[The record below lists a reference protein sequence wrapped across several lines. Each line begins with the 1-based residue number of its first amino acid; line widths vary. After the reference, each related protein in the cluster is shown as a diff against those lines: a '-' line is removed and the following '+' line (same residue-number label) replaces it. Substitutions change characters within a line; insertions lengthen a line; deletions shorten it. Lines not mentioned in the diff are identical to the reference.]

1 MRKFL
6 PALMLVLMACSSQ
19 MKPTIAPSLYE
30 GVNPNGVFMVL
41 YPTID
46 EGTGLPGIY
55 GGTGFCVPGTLGHIM
70 TAAHA
75 VDEGVWVKNA
85 AGEDWPVT
93 VVSKDVELDVAVLE
107 LVGDNAQACALSG
120 MSFAAHNAL
129 PGSPAMLYGYG
140 ALLLKPVVTRGTI
153 SSVEGAA
160 SNHPT
165 IQVAQL
171 NALHGHSGSPIFNE
185 AGKIVGMLVGGFEAG
200 DEMDT
205 IVPVEE
211 LRKVVK

>member
-6 PALMLVLMACSSQ
+6 AALLLLTACSANP
-19 MKPTIAPSLYE
+19 KPVSAPSLYE
-30 GVNPNGVFMVL
+30 GIKPEGIFMVL
-41 YPTID
+41 YPTVD
-46 EGTGLPGIY
+46 PGTGLPGIY

-75 VDEGVWVKNA
+75 VEEGVWVKDST
-85 AGEDWPVT
+85 GRDLPVS

-107 LVGDNAQACALSG
+107 LLGDESQDCALSG
-120 MSFAAHNAL
+120 MSFARENAK
-129 PGSPAMLYGYG
+129 PGTPAMLYGYG
-140 ALLLKPVVTRGTI
+140 ALLLKPIVTRGTI
-153 SSVEGAA
+153 ASVEGAA

-165 IQVAQL
+165 VQIAQL

-185 AGKIVGMLVGGFEAG
+185 AGKIIGMLVGGFEAG

-211 LRKVVK
+211 LRKVLK